1 MLQKV
6 HGNPTLKWGALG
18 AITAIVFVLEVVL
31 RVERSGSLLFTIV
44 IWAAAVQGS
53 IAMVAVTDVVGARW
67 FRPFKKHL
75 LSLAP
80 MLLLLAVMTLFLWP
94 QLDVYPWSG
103 EEGRW
108 LNKPFSMT
116 RNAGMMFVV
125 YAVALALRRAS
136 LAESAKKAFWGVLYL
151 FAFVISQSLI
161 AFDLV
166 MSLEYPWISTLFG
179 GYFFIEAMYMG
190 LATAGITCFTLVRK
204 NKNFPVGSMRDTSTL
219 IFGFS
224 LLWVGLFYAQ
234 FLVIWYGNLPEE
246 AVFLLERHGHFSMPG
261 AGVYVLACLFVL
273 PFTILLSKRIK
284 MNRYVLLLVSFILL
298 TGVGLER
305 LVFLFPC
312 VDLGGWRIVLEGHL
326 VGLFYFL
333 TLRASASAPD
343 VEPEP

>member
-1 MLQKV
+1 
-6 HGNPTLKWGALG
+6 
-18 AITAIVFVLEVVL
+18 
-31 RVERSGSLLFTIV
+31 
-44 IWAAAVQGS
+44 
-53 IAMVAVTDVVGARW
+53 
-67 FRPFKKHL
+67 
-75 LSLAP
+75 
-80 MLLLLAVMTLFLWP
+80 
-94 QLDVYPWSG
+94 VYPWSG

-108 LNKPFSMT
+108 LNKPFFMA

-179 GYFFIEAMYMG
+179 GYFFIEAMYIG

-204 NKNFPVGSMRDTSTL
+204 NKNFPVGPMRDTSTL

-246 AVFLLERHGHFSMPG
+246 TVFLLERLEHFPLPG

-273 PFTILLSKRIK
+273 PFTIFLPKRTK
-284 MNRYVLLLVSFILL
+284 TNRLVLLIVSFLL
-298 TGVGLER
+298 LAGVGLER
-305 LVFLFPC
+305 LVFLFPG
-312 VDLGGWRIVLEGHL
+312 VALGGWRIVLEGHL
-326 VGLFYFL
+326 VGLFYL
-333 TLRASASAPD
+333 STLRASASAPD
-343 VEPEP
+343 AEPRP